1 MPLHPY
7 KMGPFHCR
15 HINPPVFLQKAF
27 HPIVHCTVRKQGD
40 LCVYSGKVPFRMDEE
55 SMVQRLTR
63 IKELNGKLSRPPHYA
78 HGTSRDHTY
87 TTSSKGP
94 WLGVFMELQFLLM
107 FSTIFMLE
115 GGPKNLRQG

>member
-1 MPLHPY
+1 M
-7 KMGPFHCR
+7 
-15 HINPPVFLQKAF
+15 
-27 HPIVHCTVRKQGD
+27 HCTVRKQGD

-87 TTSSKGP
+87 TTSSKTGWVVQGP
-94 WLGVFMELQFLLM
+94 LIKDGQN
-107 FSTIFMLE
+107 SSE
-115 GGPKNLRQG
+115 GTRPTVG